1 MLATSLTMR
10 RQRGFKLRKHKRV
23 TSRCSE
29 SRVDWCRKQT
39 VLGVRSS
46 QVPFDGL
53 AAKQILKSLAKMHF
67 VANAKYTT
75 KSRSAT
81 HQPSQT
87 HHATDQLCYLAVCNA
102 ADPSAMSDI
111 WPSNGAYIYQKVHS
125 ILLALHSTA
134 LSGSCNS
141 FVGQTSVVTAAL
153 CCLNVLAH
161 ALSLTACPV
170 LVFHTSC
177 MCILIALNLS
187 IKVVKSNVT

>member
-1 MLATSLTMR
+1 M
-10 RQRGFKLRKHKRV
+10 
-23 TSRCSE
+23 
-29 SRVDWCRKQT
+29 
-39 VLGVRSS
+39 
-46 QVPFDGL
+46 PFDGL

-67 VANAKYTT
+67 VAKYTT

-81 HQPSQT
+81 QT

-161 ALSLTACPV
+161 TLSLTACPV